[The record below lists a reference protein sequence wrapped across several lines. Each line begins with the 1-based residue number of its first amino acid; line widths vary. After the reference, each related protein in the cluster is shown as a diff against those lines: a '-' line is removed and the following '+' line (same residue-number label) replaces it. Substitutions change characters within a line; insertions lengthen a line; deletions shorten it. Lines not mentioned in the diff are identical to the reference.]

1 MKIIKIII
9 VTITITKML
18 VMLIL
23 IMTVIIVTIIIVI
36 TTILTI
42 MTMKILIMTNSYIA
56 IKRNDTDNGDKDS
69 PVQRVTSLCVI
80 FRRHCEMRENN
91 YAHSTATS
99 VHCNKLT
106 LTKHLRG
113 EKTV

>member
-1 MKIIKIII
+1 
-9 VTITITKML
+9 ML

-23 IMTVIIVTIIIVI
+23 IMTVIIVTIITVI

-42 MTMKILIMTNSYIA
+42 MTMKILIMTNSYIV

-80 FRRHCEMRENN
+80 FRRHYEMRENN

-99 VHCNKLT
+99 VPCNKFARR
-106 LTKHLRG
+106 KDR
-113 EKTV
+113 VI

>member
-1 MKIIKIII
+1 MLVILILIMTIII
-9 VTITITKML
+9 VTII
-18 VMLIL
+18 
-23 IMTVIIVTIIIVI
+23 TVITA
-36 TTILTI
+36 ILTI
-42 MTMKILIMTNSYIA
+42 MTMKILIMTKSYIV

-80 FRRHCEMRENN
+80 FRRHYEMTENN

-99 VHCNKLT
+99 VLCNKLT
-106 LTKHLRG
+106 LTKQLRG